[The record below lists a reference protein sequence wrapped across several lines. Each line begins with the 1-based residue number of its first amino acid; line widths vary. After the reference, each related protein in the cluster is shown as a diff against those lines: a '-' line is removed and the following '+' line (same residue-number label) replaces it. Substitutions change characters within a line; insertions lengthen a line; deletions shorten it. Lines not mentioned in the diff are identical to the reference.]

1 MSERVSE
8 QESTMGTSHED
19 GSRTRSEPQIRELIT
34 RTVRSVVADADTTTA
49 YRPALVG
56 FAAADDPAFEDL
68 KREVGPEHMLPADLL
83 PGAASVVSFFLPF
96 GVEVVEANR
105 VRKGRVAREWA
116 VAYLETND
124 LIGRLCER
132 LDEEL
137 RGAGFASAFA
147 PATGNFDRETLVS
160 GWSHKSVAVIAGLGR
175 FGLHHMVI
183 TEAGCA
189 GRFGSLVTDAVLE
202 PSHRS
207 LRELCVNKRGG
218 TCKDCVTR
226 CPVGALNGAGDLNS
240 ELCWNRCQA
249 VARRLSDLELAEVCG
264 KCAVG
269 RCSLGPPSDEE

>member
-1 MSERVSE
+1 M
-8 QESTMGTSHED
+8 
-19 GSRTRSEPQIRELIT
+19 RELIT
-34 RTVRSVVADADTTTA
+34 RTVRSVVGEARTATA
-49 YRPALVG
+49 YRQALVG
-56 FAAADDPAFEDL
+56 FAAAEDPAFEDL
-68 KREVGPEHMLPADLL
+68 KRLIGPEHMLPMDLL
-83 PGAASVVSFFLPF
+83 PGAASVASFFLPF
-96 GVEVVEANR
+96 AAEVVEANR

-124 LIGRLCER
+124 LIGTICER
-132 LDEEL
+132 VDEEL
-137 RGAGFASAFA
+137 RNEGFASAST
-147 PATGNFDRETLVS
+147 PATGNFDRETLTS

-207 LRELCVNKRGG
+207 LRELCVNKSGG

-226 CPVGALNGAGDLNS
+226 CPVGALNGAGDLNR
-240 ELCWNRCQA
+240 ELCWARCEA
-249 VARRLSDLELAEVCG
+249 VARRFSELGLAEVCG

-269 RCSLGPPSDEE
+269 RCSMGPPSSEE

>member
-1 MSERVSE
+1 MSEL
-8 QESTMGTSHED
+8 
-19 GSRTRSEPQIRELIT
+19 RTRELIE
-34 RTVRSVVADADTTTA
+34 RTVRSVVGEADTATA
-49 YRPALVG
+49 YRSPLIG
-56 FAAADDPAFEDL
+56 FAAATDPAFEDL
-68 KREVGPEHMLPADLL
+68 KRLVGPEHMLPADLL

-96 GVEVVEANR
+96 AAEIVEANR

-124 LIGRLCER
+124 LIGTICER
-132 LDEEL
+132 LEEEL
-137 RGAGFASAFA
+137 RAAGFASASA
-147 PATGNFDRETLVS
+147 PATGNFDRKTLVS
-160 GWSHKSVAVIAGLGR
+160 EWSHKSVAVIAGLGR

-183 TEAGCA
+183 THAGCA

-207 LRELCVNKRGG
+207 LRELCVNMSGG

-226 CPVGALNGAGDLNS
+226 CPVGALNGAGDLNV

-249 VARRLSDLELAEVCG
+249 VARRLSELGLAEVCG

-269 RCSLGPPSDEE
+269 RCSMGPPSDKE